1 MKLTIH
7 GIGKA
12 AGALAL
18 AGSVLVATALPA
30 SAASP
35 NRAYGAS
42 ASGLISHG
50 PIGQAT
56 FPGTSPVTVANA
68 NIAPLLTTGIVHD
81 TAGPTSASSTVAN
94 PLAGLGKLVS
104 LTATV
109 VTSSCSFNTN
119 TGTVTGTAGITNGK
133 VTGLLPITL
142 AANPPPNTHVSVPGI
157 ASITLNRQVTAL
169 DGTLTVQAIHVSFLG
184 TTQTLSIGVSVCNAA
199 NLAPVP
205 ILPGRSAQIV
215 LGALVLL
222 ALVGLGYQVS
232 MRRRRSA
239 TA

>member
-1 MKLTIH
+1 MKVTMH

-30 SAASP
+30 AAASP
-35 NRAYGAS
+35 NRAYGA
-42 ASGLISHG
+42 AATGLISAA
-50 PIGQAT
+50 PIGEAT
-56 FPGTSPVTVANA
+56 FPGTSPVTLANA
-68 NIAPLLTTGIVHD
+68 NIPGLLTTGIVHD

-94 PLAGLGKLVS
+94 PLAGLAKLVS

-109 VTSSCSFNTN
+109 VTSSCRFNTN
-119 TGTVTGTAGITNGK
+119 TGVVTGTAAIGNGK
-133 VTGLLPITL
+133 VTGVLPITL
-142 AANPPPNTHVSVPGI
+142 ASNPAPNTTVSVPGI
-157 ASITLNRQVTAL
+157 ATITLNRQTTAL
-169 DGTLTVQAIHVSFLG
+169 DGTLTVQAIYVSLLG
-184 TTQTLSIGVSVCNAA
+184 STQTLSIGVSVCNAA

-222 ALVGLGYQVS
+222 ALAGLGYQVS
-232 MRRRRSA
+232 TRRRR
-239 TA
+239 TAAA